1 MCLAA
6 LPTAVLSAPAQQTPP
21 AKPAKPAD
29 ASKYSGFMDLV
40 NEHRE
45 VQVKMVKKWRELR
58 GQQPPTEATMAEYKK
73 LQEAAQKA
81 SNKVTKYIAQE
92 RWTEEDRAAM
102 NKIWGDVVGQDVP

>member
-21 AKPAKPAD
+21 AKPAKPVD

-102 NKIWGDVVGQDVP
+102 NKLWGDVVGQDVP